1 MEFMISNWKTAAAW
15 ALIALGFLHIVMG
28 FARFKQ
34 PFMAALS
41 EGIFDAF
48 KADDTRRLAF
58 WFTLLGPVLLLC
70 GHLAL
75 RAAQGGDL
83 ETLGLIGLYLLVAA
97 VLGIVAFPASPLWA
111 LLVVAGLL
119 FAAGRGWLT

>member
-1 MEFMISNWKTAAAW
+1 MINNWKTAAAW

-28 FARFKQ
+28 FVRFKQ
-34 PFMAALS
+34 PFLAALH
-41 EGIFDAF
+41 EGIFDTF
-48 KADDTRRLAF
+48 KVDDTRRLAF
-58 WFTLLGPVLLLC
+58 WFTVLGPALVLC

-75 RAAQGGDL
+75 RAAQAGNF
-83 ETLGLIGLYLLVAA
+83 ETLGLIGLYLLVVA
-97 VLGIVAFPASPLWA
+97 VLGIVVFPASPLWA

>member
-1 MEFMISNWKTAAAW
+1 MISNWKTAAAW
-15 ALIALGFLHIVMG
+15 ALIALGFLHIAMG
-28 FARFKQ
+28 FVRFKQ
-34 PFMAALS
+34 PFLAVLS

-58 WFTLLGPVLLLC
+58 WFTLLGPALMLC

-75 RAAQGGDL
+75 RAALGGDL
-83 ETLGLIGLYLLVAA
+83 ETLGLIGLYLLVVA

>member
-1 MEFMISNWKTAAAW
+1 MISNWKTAAAW
-15 ALIALGFLHIVMG
+15 ALIALGFLHIAMG

>member
-1 MEFMISNWKTAAAW
+1 MEFMICNWKTAAAW
-15 ALIALGFLHIVMG
+15 ALIALGFLHIAMG

-75 RAAQGGDL
+75 RAARGGDL

>member
-1 MEFMISNWKTAAAW
+1 MINSWKTTAAW

-34 PFMAALS
+34 PFLEVLS
-41 EGIFDAF
+41 EGIFDTF

-58 WFTLLGPVLLLC
+58 WFTLLGPALVLC

-75 RAAQGGDL
+75 RAALGGDL
-83 ETLGLIGLYLLVAA
+83 ETLALIGLYLLLVAA
-97 VLGIVAFPASPLWA
+97 VGIVAFPASPLWA

-119 FAAGRGWLT
+119 IAAGRGWVT